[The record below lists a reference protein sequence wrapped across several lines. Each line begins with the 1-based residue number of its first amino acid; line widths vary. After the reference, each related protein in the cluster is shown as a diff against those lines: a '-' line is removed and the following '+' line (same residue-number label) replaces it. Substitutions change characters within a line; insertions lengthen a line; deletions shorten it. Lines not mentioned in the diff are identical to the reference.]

1 MSGFRWGNRA
11 AARSKTA
18 IPFAPLGR
26 SRVAAQVEWA
36 CCYGD
41 ISKAERKKRDEALVR
56 AARAR
61 REPERP

>member
-1 MSGFRWGNRA
+1 MSGMHWGSRGTRGRTVIPLA
-11 AARSKTA
+11 A
-18 IPFAPLGR
+18 LGR
-26 SRVAAQVEWA
+26 SKVAAAASWC

-41 ISKAERKKRDEALVR
+41 IPKSERKKRDEALVR